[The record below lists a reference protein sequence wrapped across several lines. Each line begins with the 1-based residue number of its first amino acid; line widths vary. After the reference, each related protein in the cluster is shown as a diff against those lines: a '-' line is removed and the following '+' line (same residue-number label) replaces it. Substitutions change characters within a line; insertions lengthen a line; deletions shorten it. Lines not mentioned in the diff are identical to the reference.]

1 MLAET
6 MATKKT
12 KKPSGSGAAPA
23 KKNPKA
29 LAKKRVGTSLARPKG
44 PAAKKSAVKTRPAK
58 KGAAKT
64 RPANKSAAKT
74 RPAKKGAVKTRPA
87 KKGAVKKSVAK
98 RRPAPSSSAAAK
110 PAPVV
115 RRDGAGHL
123 DAKYA
128 TTLREKSREGH
139 VRDGDEAFIGR
150 AARSKDDLAEAMGE
164 TWVETA
170 TSGEDEN
177 EDVFNQRV
185 PEDEGGPF
193 VTTTAGQEFAEGTDA
208 SNPKRSKREPFPKT

>member
-12 KKPSGSGAAPA
+12 KKPSGRGTAPA
-23 KKNPKA
+23 KKKPKVV
-29 LAKKRVGTSLARPKG
+29 AKKRVGASLARPKA
-44 PAAKKSAVKTRPAK
+44 PVANKSAVKTRTRPAKKSAVKKGVAK
-58 KGAAKT
+58 KRAA
-64 RPANKSAAKT
+64 PASSPAAE
-74 RPAKKGAVKTRPA
+74 
-87 KKGAVKKSVAK
+87 
-98 RRPAPSSSAAAK
+98 PAP
-110 PAPVV
+110 PVH

-123 DAKYA
+123 DARYA
-128 TTLREKSREGH
+128 ATLREKSREGR

-150 AARSKDDLAEAMGE
+150 AGRSKDDLAEAMGE

-185 PEDEGGPF
+185 PEDDGGPF

>member
-1 MLAET
+1 

-12 KKPSGSGAAPA
+12 KKPSGGRAASA
-23 KKNPKA
+23 KKKKPKVV
-29 LAKKRVGTSLARPKG
+29 AKKRVGASRPRPTG
-44 PAAKKSAVKTRPAK
+44 PAAKKSPAKKRAAPASKSAAKKRAAPPSRPAK
-58 KGAAKT
+58 KRAAPPSRPLAKT
-64 RPANKSAAKT
+64 
-74 RPAKKGAVKTRPA
+74 
-87 KKGAVKKSVAK
+87 
-98 RRPAPSSSAAAK
+98 APIH
-110 PAPVV
+110 

-123 DAKYA
+123 DASYA
-128 TTLREKSREGH
+128 ATLREKSREGQ
-139 VRDGDEAFIGR
+139 VRDRDDAFIGR
-150 AARSKDDLAEAMGE
+150 AGRSKDDLAEVMGE